1 MNFFD
6 ERTADFINR
15 GLKEDI
21 GSGDHSSLAA
31 IPPGKKGKAELLFKE
46 NGIVAG
52 MDLARAILQTVDDTL
67 VFDAYVSDGDIVTP
81 GMKGF
86 SVSGSVHSILAGER
100 LLLNCMQRLSG
111 IATTTGK
118 IVKLVEG
125 TKVKILD
132 TRKTTPGLRFLEK
145 WAVTIGGGY
154 NHREGLYD
162 MIMLKD
168 NHIDYAGGI
177 SNAVESALE
186 YLNSKKLDLKIEVET
201 RNLQEVKEVLNYPQV
216 FRIMLDNF
224 SPSDIRE
231 ALMVINGRTE
241 TEASGGITLE
251 NVREYAE
258 TGVDLISIG
267 ALTHSVKS
275 LDISLKEV

>member
-81 GMKGF
+81 RMKGF